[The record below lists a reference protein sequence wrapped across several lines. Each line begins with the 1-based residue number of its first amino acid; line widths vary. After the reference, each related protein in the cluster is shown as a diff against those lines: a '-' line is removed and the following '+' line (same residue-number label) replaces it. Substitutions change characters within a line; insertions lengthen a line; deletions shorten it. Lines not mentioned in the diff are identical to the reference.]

1 MNDDRSSRVGGHTTL
16 RILSEISDNGFT
28 SQRDLSSKLG
38 IALGLVNSY
47 LKNLIARGYIKVKS
61 IPRRRYAYYLTPK
74 GFSEKSRLA
83 YHLLQNYTRIYRES
97 RENLRKLFNELE
109 HSGARKIVLAGS
121 DEIAEIAYL
130 TSQETNLELTAVVDD
145 AKAGKKFFGRE
156 ILPVHSI
163 GSIVHDSVVI
173 TSYKEGKELYDGL
186 LKNNVGKKDIK
197 TIFPLN
203 E

>member
-1 MNDDRSSRVGGHTTL
+1 MNDDRSSGEGEHKTL
-16 RILSEISDNGFT
+16 QILSEISDNSFT

-61 IPRRRYAYYLTPK
+61 IPPRRYAYYLTPK

-97 RENLRKLFNELE
+97 RETLRKLFHELQS
-109 HSGARKIVLAGS
+109 SGVRRIVLAGA

-130 TSQETNLELTAVVDD
+130 TLQETDLDLIGVIDD
-145 AKAGKKFFGRE
+145 TRTGRKFFGRE
-156 ILPVHSI
+156 ILPVKTVRSM
-163 GSIVHDSVVI
+163 VHDSVVI
-173 TSYKEGKELYDGL
+173 TSYKEGQEIYKEL
-186 LKNNVGKKDIK
+186 LKNNVERKDIK
-197 TIFPLN
+197 TIFPI
-203 E
+203 